1 MLLIDEL
8 YHLSK
13 VQNDDIV
20 KIIEDFNLRRRCRKQ
35 EYVYKRYFLAQYMVR
50 RRHMTTMLAA
60 YYLGID
66 HSTVVYGIQQHD
78 FWWKHNDHRYMAA
91 IHPVPQLLS
100 VTTND
105 NPVTTYEVKFNEV
118 VTEKTEVTITG
129 NFPPK
134 LLTNF
139 EKPLT
144 GKQLSDI
151 FALS

>member
-13 VQNDDIV
+13 VQNQDIV
-20 KIIEDFNLRRRCRKQ
+20 NIIDQFNLRRRCRKQ

-50 RRHMTTMLAA
+50 RRHMTTLLAA
-60 YYLGID
+60 KYLGID

-78 FWWKHNDHRYMAA
+78 FWWKHRDHRYLVA
-91 IHPVPQLLS
+91 IHPVPKLLS
-100 VTTND
+100 VSTND
-105 NPVTTYEVKFNEV
+105 NPVTTYEVKYNEV

-151 FALS
+151 FAMS

>member
-20 KIIEDFNLRRRCRKQ
+20 KIIDDFNLRRRCRKQ

-91 IHPVPQLLS
+91 IFPLPELLS
-100 VTTND
+100 GEHV
-105 NPVTTYEVKFNEV
+105 PETYKVDFQELDIEDTV
-118 VTEKTEVTITG
+118 VNIRG

-134 LLTNF
+134 LLTKLS
-139 EKPLT
+139 KPLT
-144 GKQLSDI
+144 GKELSNI
-151 FALS
+151 FAMS

>member
-20 KIIEDFNLRRRCRKQ
+20 SIVEQFNLRRRTRKQ

-50 RRHMTTMLAA
+50 RRHMTVQLAG

-66 HSTVVYGIQQHD
+66 HSTVSYGIKMHD
-78 FWWKHNDHRYMAA
+78 LWWKWNDHKYMAA
-91 IHPVPQLLS
+91 INPIPKMLS
-100 VTTND
+100 VTTYD
-105 NPVTTYEVKFNEV
+105 NPVTTYAVDYNEV
-118 VTEKTEVTITG
+118 DTEMVHVTISG

>member
-20 KIIEDFNLRRRCRKQ
+20 KIIDDFNLRRRCRKQ

-105 NPVTTYEVKFNEV
+105 NPVTT
-118 VTEKTEVTITG
+118 ITG

-151 FALS
+151 FAMS